1 MIQMSSSPAQNAS
14 SPPARPELPE
24 AEPSAARGV
33 ASGSSGPENPPL
45 RWRAKRKAE
54 VVMRMLRGEPLDLLS
69 RQTAVPVPRLEEWR
83 AQAINGMEQA
93 LRVSEVED
101 PAQER
106 LDEATRRVGELT
118 MEVELLRARCEKQ
131 GPFAGR
137 RSRT

>member
-1 MIQMSSSPAQNAS
+1 
-14 SPPARPELPE
+14 
-24 AEPSAARGV
+24 
-33 ASGSSGPENPPL
+33 
-45 RWRAKRKAE
+45 
-54 VVMRMLRGEPLDLLS
+54 MRMLRGEPLDLLS

>member
-1 MIQMSSSPAQNAS
+1 
-14 SPPARPELPE
+14 
-24 AEPSAARGV
+24 
-33 ASGSSGPENPPL
+33 
-45 RWRAKRKAE
+45 
-54 VVMRMLRGEPLDLLS
+54 MRMLRGEPLDFLS
-69 RQTAVPVPRLEEWR
+69 RQTAVPVPRLAEWR